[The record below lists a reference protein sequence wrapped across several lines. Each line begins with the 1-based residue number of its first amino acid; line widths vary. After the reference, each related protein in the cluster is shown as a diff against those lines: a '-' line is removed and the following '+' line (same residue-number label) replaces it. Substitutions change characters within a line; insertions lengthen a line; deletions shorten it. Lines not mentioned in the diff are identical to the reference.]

1 MVDKIFFEKYHR
13 LLVWLF
19 NTRVGK
25 WFFKIEPKGEIV
37 AVFPNAI
44 RWLNPDG
51 SYSTEFR
58 TNNRYAYRLNTLLR
72 YFPFLL
78 WEREY
83 QWYPQLRL
91 GLTVSTFYPN
101 PDVET
106 TSVDGLTEAD
116 YANGSGKSWAN
127 LIADAGTASY
137 PSISGNQVGDSAA
150 GFTTDSITTDFFRTL
165 RRSIYLFDTSAIAD
179 T

>member
-1 MVDKIFFEKYHR
+1 MPDKIFFQKYQKA
-13 LLVWLF
+13 LVWLF
-19 NTRVGK
+19 KTRIGK

-44 RWLNPDG
+44 RWINPNG

-58 TNNRYAYRLNTLLR
+58 TNHRYAYRLNTLLK
-72 YFPFLL
+72 YFPFLM

-91 GLTVSTFYPN
+91 GLTVSTFYPD
-101 PDVET
+101 PDVES

-127 LIADAGTASY
+127 LITYS
-137 PSISGNQVGDSAA
+137 
-150 GFTTDSITTDFFRTL
+150 
-165 RRSIYLFDTSAIAD
+165 
-179 T
+179 